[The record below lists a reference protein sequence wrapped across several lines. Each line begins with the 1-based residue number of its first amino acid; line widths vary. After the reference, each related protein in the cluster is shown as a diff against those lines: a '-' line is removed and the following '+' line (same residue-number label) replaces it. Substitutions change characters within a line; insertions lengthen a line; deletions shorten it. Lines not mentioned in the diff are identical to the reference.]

1 MTVSGQMYT
10 LKVIF
15 PALLTTLPE

>member
-10 LKVIF
+10 SKVIF
-15 PALLTTLPE
+15 PAILTTLPE